1 MKNTLLAQA
10 FCLLFLLA
18 ASSTLSA
25 QDASLA
31 FFDVETITKILDHR
45 DCTGVRF
52 YKVLKPG
59 TSDVSTMAIGVRE
72 DNSEISNFS
81 NRYHLFSGKGA
92 EGIEIDKLSKS
103 KAKEACLKLRER
115 GENSFA
121 ATFTKEDLT
130 SMLTTS
136 EARGIVV
143 KEKKME
149 TDTVFEAQ
157 AAVLIEGS
165 PAPLQSSAAMRSGE
179 PCPTFCGDTRNYIH
193 M

>member
-10 FCLLFLLA
+10 FSLLVLLV

-31 FFDVETITKILDHR
+31 FFDVETITKIMGHR
-45 DCTGVRF
+45 DCTGIRF

-59 TSDVSTMAIGVRE
+59 TSDVSTMAIGVRA

-81 NRYHLFSGKGA
+81 NRYYLFSGKGA
-92 EGIEIDKLSKS
+92 EGLEINKLSKS
-103 KAKEACLKLRER
+103 KAVEACLKLKER
-115 GENSFA
+115 GDRSFA

-130 SMLTTS
+130 SMLTAS
-136 EARGIVV
+136 EAKGIVV
-143 KEKKME
+143 KEKKLE
-149 TDTVFEAQ
+149 TDIVFEAQ

-165 PAPLQSSAAMRSGE
+165 PAPLQRSEAMRSGE